1 MAGRV
6 TLARMSADPIS
17 MSAHLAAV
25 EHARSGAA
33 VSFTGMIRNH
43 DGGRAVLALDYEAH
57 ETASAVL
64 LEIAREIA
72 ARDGVVAVA
81 VSHRTGSLQV
91 GDVALA
97 AAVSAEHR
105 AEAFAACGD
114 LVEEVKA
121 RVPIWKR
128 QEFADGTDEWVGSA

>member
-6 TLARMSADPIS
+6 TLARVTGDPIS
-17 MSAHLAAV
+17 MSAHLVSV
-25 EHARSGAA
+25 EHPCSGAA
-33 VSFTGMIRNH
+33 VSFTGIIRDH
-43 DGGRAVLALDYEAH
+43 DGGRSVVGLDYEAH
-57 ETASAVL
+57 ETASSIL
-64 LEIAREIA
+64 LDIAREIA

-81 VSHRTGSLQV
+81 VSHRTGALQV

-114 LVEEVKA
+114 LVDEVKA

-128 QEFADGTDEWVGSA
+128 QEFTDGTDEWVGSA

>member
-6 TLARMSADPIS
+6 TLARVTGDPIS
-17 MSAHLAAV
+17 MSAHLVAV

-33 VSFTGMIRNH
+33 VTFNGMIRNH
-43 DGGRAVLALDYEAH
+43 DGGRAVVALEYEAH
-57 ETASAVL
+57 ETAAGLL
-64 LEIAREIA
+64 LEVAREIA

-81 VSHRTGSLQV
+81 VSHRTGELQI

-105 AEAFAACGD
+105 AEAFSACGD
-114 LVEEVKA
+114 LVDEVKA
-121 RVPIWKR
+121 RIPIWKR
-128 QEFADGTDEWVGSA
+128 QVFADGTDEWVNSA

>member
-6 TLARMSADPIS
+6 TLARVTGDPIS
-17 MSAHLAAV
+17 MSAHQVAV
-25 EHARSGAA
+25 EHARGGAA
-33 VSFTGMIRNH
+33 VSFSGMIRNH
-43 DGGRAVLALDYEAH
+43 DGGRSVVSLEYEAH
-57 ETASAVL
+57 ETAASIL
-64 LEIAREIA
+64 LDIAREIA

-81 VSHRTGSLQV
+81 VSHRTGLLRV

-114 LVEEVKA
+114 LVDEVKA

-128 QEFADGTDEWVGSA
+128 QEFTDGTDEWVGSA